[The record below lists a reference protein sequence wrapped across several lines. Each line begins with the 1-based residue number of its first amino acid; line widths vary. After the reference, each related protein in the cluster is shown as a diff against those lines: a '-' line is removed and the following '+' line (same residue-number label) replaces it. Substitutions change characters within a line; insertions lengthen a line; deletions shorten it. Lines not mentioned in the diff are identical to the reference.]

1 MIYYLK
7 IIDVV
12 VKINCPDNLY
22 LIDDWKRFFEEEWGK
37 PFLVPKTKNDVSV
50 CLIGLKTNG
59 IFIAKETLEENI
71 CLPKIDKK
79 KLYFNNILNFSL
91 FVYSLRKLL
100 MSDLLK
106 KGFLTLHASGFI
118 KDNKAILVTG
128 DSGSGKSTVLKQMI
142 NYYYPIGEDMVI
154 IKKNDD
160 DIWAYPTP
168 FNIKID
174 SNLLTRKSFKVG
186 GVMTIQKNGD
196 FGIEKLKMSEA
207 LVLMIDQT
215 RNILNSPEMAKISF
229 GYLKILA
236 KNTYKISY
244 KLGEPLID
252 LVKKICL

>member
-1 MIYYLK
+1 MVYYLK

-12 VKINCPDNLY
+12 VRINCADDLY
-22 LIDDWKRFFEEEWGK
+22 LVDDWKRFFEEEWGK
-37 PFLVPKTKNDVSV
+37 PFLIPKTKYDVTVSLV
-50 CLIGLKTNG
+50 GLKTDG
-59 IFIAKETLEENI
+59 MFITKKTLEESI
-71 CLPKIDKK
+71 HLPKIVKN

-100 MSDLLK
+100 MSHLLS

-118 KDNKAILVTG
+118 KEGKAILVTG
-128 DSGSGKSTVLKQMI
+128 DSGTGKSTVLKQMI
-142 NYYYPIGEDMVI
+142 NYYQPIGEDMVV
-154 IKKNDD
+154 IKKNND

-174 SNLLTRKSFKVG
+174 SNLLAQKGFVVG
-186 GVMTIQKNGD
+186 GVITVQKDSD

-207 LVLMIDQT
+207 LVLMINQT
-215 RNILNSPEMAKISF
+215 RNILNTTEMAKMSF
-229 GYLKILA
+229 DYLKILA

-252 LVKKICL
+252 LVKKI